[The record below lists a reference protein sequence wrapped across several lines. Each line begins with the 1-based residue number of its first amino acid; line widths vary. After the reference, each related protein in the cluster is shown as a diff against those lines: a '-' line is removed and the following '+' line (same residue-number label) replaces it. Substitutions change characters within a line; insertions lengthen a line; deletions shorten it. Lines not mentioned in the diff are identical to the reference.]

1 MTTQSSSPSRWR
13 FDTLALHGGDD
24 PAYHPLGAHLP
35 PIFPTTTYTF
45 PDVET
50 ARATFAGERPGYVY
64 ARRGHPNAD
73 LMARKIALL
82 EAFDFLQDG
91 MPEDNAA
98 HGLVFASGMAAITAA
113 ILARAQKA
121 DVILAPRVI
130 YGTTYAFFT
139 HVLPQWGLR
148 VVWVDQ
154 GDLDAWERAFREHV
168 RVTWAYIETPAN
180 PTLDITD
187 IAGVVEIAHRY
198 GAWVIADNT
207 FATPYCQRP
216 LALGVDVVVHSTTK
230 YLSGHGQAL
239 GGAVISRDRDYI
251 TGPLLRMLLVLG
263 GVMAPFEAWMT
274 TMGMKTFALRMARH
288 CENARTVAEYL
299 AQHPKIAR
307 VYYPGLPD
315 FPGHEIAKRQMHCF
329 GGMVSFELKGGY
341 DAGVRLMNSLRLP
354 ALGVSLG
361 KTDSII
367 EHPAS
372 MTHAKIP
379 PEERRAMG
387 ISDGLVRFSVGL
399 EAAEDILADLD
410 QALARI

>member
-1 MTTQSSSPSRWR
+1 MTTEHPNWR
-13 FDTLALHGGDD
+13 FDTWVLHGGDWD
-24 PAYHPLGAHLP
+24 ALHPLGSHLP

-50 ARATFAGERPGYVY
+50 ARATFAGEREGYVY

-73 LMARKIALL
+73 QMARKIALL
-82 EAFDFLQDG
+82 EAFDFLQAG
-91 MPEDNAA
+91 VPESEAA
-98 HGLVFASGMAAITAA
+98 YGQVFASGMAAITAA
-113 ILARAQKA
+113 ILARAHKGN
-121 DVILAPRVI
+121 VIIAPRVI

-139 HVLPQWGLR
+139 QVLPQWGIH
-148 VVWVDQ
+148 VVWVDPR
-154 GDLDAWERAFREHV
+154 DPDAWERAFREHV
-168 RVTWAYIETPAN
+168 HVTWAYIETPAN

-187 IAGVVEIAHRY
+187 IAAVVDIAHRY
-198 GAWVIADNT
+198 GAWVVADNT

-216 LALGVDVVVHSTTK
+216 LQLGVDVVVHSTTK

-251 TGPLLRMLLVLG
+251 TGPVLRMLLVLG

-274 TMGMKTFALRMARH
+274 VMGLKTFALRMVRH
-288 CENARTVAEYL
+288 CENAQAVAEYL

-307 VYYPGLPD
+307 VHYPGLPD
-315 FPGHEIAKRQMHCF
+315 FPGHDVAKRQMHCF
-329 GGMVSFELKGGY
+329 GGMVSFELKDGY
-341 DAGVRLMNSLRLP
+341 EAGVRLMNSLKLP

-387 ISDGLVRFSVGL
+387 ISERFSVGL
-399 EAAEDILADLD
+399 EAAEDILADLE
-410 QALARI
+410 QALAQI